1 MVAPIEFTKRVRGVS
16 GGPGGHVSAAL
27 RAEAQIEA
35 ASARVRARIR
45 PATLADP
52 RPAAELRAHVRASAE
67 NRPGIYRMLG
77 PGDEMLYVG
86 KSIRVRTRLLS
97 YFRADHEEKAAEII
111 RNTHRIEWEYVPS
124 EFAAVLHEMRA
135 IQQWRPPYNVEH
147 KRDRAFCFVKITRE
161 AAPRLLAVA
170 EVASDGA
177 QYFGPFRGRENVR
190 ATLREVIDL
199 LELRDCKSGIQLNF
213 ADQLDLFGA
222 DHTPQCLRADLH
234 RCLAPCAGRCT
245 KSEYQEHVELAQR
258 FLEGDADMPL
268 TILRRRMHTA
278 VERLQYEYAAELRDR
293 MFRLDEARHQLV
305 ALRGVIESLTF
316 LYHPTSYG
324 GNERV
329 YIVRRGSII
338 AERPAPTNEAE
349 QKALRDEAHT
359 LLTKKMYATAAVQP
373 TQVAE
378 ILLLARWF
386 RLRPDE
392 LGRTWSPG
400 GVPKRN
406 RLPVL

>member
-1 MVAPIEFTKRVRGVS
+1 MVAPIEFVRGLRSSTSSTRNDSQSREQAKVD
-16 GGPGGHVSAAL
+16 AA
-27 RAEAQIEA
+27 A
-35 ASARVRARIR
+35 ARIRARIR

-52 RPAAELRAHVRASAE
+52 RPADELRAHVRASAE
-67 NRPGIYRMLG
+67 NRPGVYRMLG

-97 YFRADHEEKAAEII
+97 YFRAGYEEKAAEII

-161 AAPRLLAVA
+161 EAPRLLAVG
-170 EVASDGA
+170 EVARDGA

-190 ATLREVIDL
+190 ATLREVVDL
-199 LELRDCKSGIQLNF
+199 LELRDCKTKVPVRF
-213 ADQLDLFGA
+213 ADQLDMFA
-222 DHTPQCLRADLH
+222 PDHTPLCMRADMH

-245 KSEYQEHVELAQR
+245 KSEYLEHVDLAQR

-305 ALRGVIESLTF
+305 ALRGTIESLTF

-324 GNERV
+324 GSERV

-359 LLTKKMYATAAVQP
+359 LLTKKMYATSAVQP

-392 LGRTWSPG
+392 LGRTWSPC
-400 GVPKRN
+400 GVPKRR

>member
-1 MVAPIEFTKRVRGVS
+1 MNFSE
-16 GGPGGHVSAAL
+16 
-27 RAEAQIEA
+27 
-35 ASARVRARIR
+35 
-45 PATLADP
+45 P
-52 RPAAELRAHVRASAE
+52 RPALDLRADVRATAE
-67 NRPGIYRMLG
+67 NRPGVYRMIG
-77 PGDEMLYVG
+77 PGDEVLYVG
-86 KSIRVRTRLLS
+86 KSVRVRSRLLS
-97 YFRADHEEKAAEII
+97 YFRADESEKAAEII
-111 RNTHRIEWEYVPS
+111 RHTHRIDWEYVPS
-124 EFAAVLHEMRA
+124 EFTAVLHEMRS

-161 AAPRLLAVA
+161 AAPRVLAVS
-170 EVASDGA
+170 EVARDGA
-177 QYFGPFRGRENVR
+177 QYFGPFRGRQHVR
-190 ATLREVIDL
+190 ETLREVVDL
-199 LELRDCKSGIQLNF
+199 LELRDCAAGMVMRF
-213 ADQLDLFGA
+213 ADQLDLFSA
-222 DHTPQCLRADLH
+222 EHTPLCMRADLR

-245 KSEYQEHVELAQR
+245 KSEYLDHVDLAQR

-268 TILRRRMHTA
+268 TILRRRMQSA
-278 VERLQYEYAAELRDR
+278 VDRMQFEYAAELRDR

-316 LYHPTSYG
+316 LYRPTSYG
-324 GNERV
+324 NGERV

-338 AERPAPTNEAE
+338 AERPAPVNEQE
-349 QKALRDEAHT
+349 EEALREEART
-359 LLTKKMYATAAVQP
+359 MLTKKLYATAAVQP

-400 GVPKRN
+400 GMPKRK

>member
-1 MVAPIEFTKRVRGVS
+1 MMIAQAQPR
-16 GGPGGHVSAAL
+16 AAADL
-27 RAEAQIEA
+27 RAD
-35 ASARVRARIR
+35 VRA
-45 PATLADP
+45 A
-52 RPAAELRAHVRASAE
+52 AE
-67 NRPGIYRMLG
+67 NRPGVYRMIG
-77 PGDEMLYVG
+77 PGDEVLYVG

-97 YFRADHEEKAAEII
+97 YFRADEREKAAEII

-124 EFAAVLHEMRA
+124 EFAAVLHEMRC

-161 AAPRLLAVA
+161 EAPRVLAVRD
-170 EVASDGA
+170 VARDGA
-177 QYFGPFRGRENVR
+177 QYFGPFRGRQHVR
-190 ATLREVIDL
+190 ETLREVVDL
-199 LELRDCKSGIQLNF
+199 LELRDCAAGMDIRF

-222 DHTPQCLRADLH
+222 EHQPQCMRADLH

-245 KSEYQEHVELAQR
+245 KSQYLEHVDVAQR
-258 FLEGDADMPL
+258 FLEGDADLPL
-268 TILRRRMHTA
+268 SLLRRRMHAA

-324 GNERV
+324 AQERV
-329 YIVRRGSII
+329 YVVRSGSII
-338 AERPAPTNEAE
+338 AERPAPTTDAE
-349 QKALRDEAHT
+349 RSALREEAHT
-359 LLTKKMYATAAVQP
+359 MLTRKLYATAAVQP

-392 LGRTWSPG
+392 LARTWAPRG
-400 GVPKRN
+400 TQRRR

>member
-1 MVAPIEFTKRVRGVS
+1 VRFATPVTASASSHTLTQPRAPLD
-16 GGPGGHVSAAL
+16 L
-27 RAEAQIEA
+27 RAD
-35 ASARVRARIR
+35 VRS
-45 PATLADP
+45 T
-52 RPAAELRAHVRASAE
+52 AE
-67 NRPGIYRMLG
+67 NRPGVYRMIG
-77 PGDEMLYVG
+77 PGDEVLYVG

-97 YFRADHEEKAAEII
+97 YFRADEKEKPAEII

-124 EFAAVLHEMRA
+124 EFAAVLHEMRS

-161 AAPRLLAVA
+161 AAPRVLAVS
-170 EVASDGA
+170 EVARDGA
-177 QYFGPFRGRENVR
+177 QYFGPFRGRQHVR
-190 ATLREVIDL
+190 ETLREVVDL
-199 LELRDCKSGIQLNF
+199 LELRDCASGMIMRF
-213 ADQLDLFGA
+213 ADQLDLFSA
-222 DHTPQCLRADLH
+222 EHTPQCLRADLR

-245 KSEYQEHVELAQR
+245 KSEYLEHVELAER

-268 TILRRRMHTA
+268 TILRRRMQAA
-278 VERLQYEYAAELRDR
+278 VDRQHYEYAAELRDR

-324 GNERV
+324 TAERV

-338 AERPAPTNEAE
+338 AERPAPANAAE
-349 QKALRDEAHT
+349 EEALREEARV
-359 LLTKKMYATAAVQP
+359 LLTKKLYATAAVQP

-392 LGRTWSPG
+392 LHRTWSPG
-400 GVPKRN
+400 GVPKRK

>member
-1 MVAPIEFTKRVRGVS
+1 MVAPAA
-16 GGPGGHVSAAL
+16 PGL
-27 RAEAQIEA
+27 P
-35 ASARVRARIR
+35 ASVVARTQPID
-45 PATLADP
+45 TLAQP
-52 RPAAELRAHVRASAE
+52 RPAAELRTDVRASAQ
-67 NRPGIYRMLG
+67 NRPGVYRMIG
-77 PGDEMLYVG
+77 PGDDVLYVG

-97 YFRADHEEKAAEII
+97 YFRADDEEKAAEII

-124 EFAAVLHEMRA
+124 EFAAVLHEMRS

-161 AAPRLLAVA
+161 EAPRLLAVS
-170 EVASDGA
+170 EVARDGA
-177 QYFGPFRGRENVR
+177 LYFGPFRGREHVR
-190 ATLREVIDL
+190 ATLREVVDL
-199 LELRDCKSGIQLNF
+199 LELRDCKSKIDIRF
-213 ADQLDLFGA
+213 ADQLDMFGA
-222 DHTPQCLRADLH
+222 EHTPQCMRADLH

-245 KSEYQEHVELAQR
+245 KSDYLEHVDLAQR

-268 TILRRRMHTA
+268 TILRRRMQTA
-278 VERLQYEYAAELRDR
+278 VDRMQFEYAAELRDR
-293 MFRLDEARHQLV
+293 MFRLDEARHELV
-305 ALRGVIESLTF
+305 ALRGTIESLTF

-338 AERPAPTNEAE
+338 AERPAPVTEAE
-349 QKALRDEAHT
+349 QKALREEAHT
-359 LLTKKMYATAAVQP
+359 LLTKKQYATAAVQP

-386 RLRPDE
+386 RLRPEE

-400 GVPKRN
+400 GVPRRK
-406 RLPVL
+406 RLPIL